1 MGKISRER
9 DAEVARE
16 ALLEAAEEVFAREG
30 FDGARIDTIAATSGY
45 NKSLIFHYF
54 NDKEG
59 LYQAVVKSLKAHLGH
74 EFIEP
79 IMVFTESSAQIDAA
93 RVRIF
98 LELTVKRYLDFLTE
112 HPRNLR
118 MMAWEAAEG
127 WRTFMGGPGME
138 KTKDQSPAL
147 CLVDFL
153 RRAQAAG
160 VIDQKLDIRFLV
172 TNVANMCIMH
182 LLSLPRYQWFF
193 GEPMTEQYQSLEYIR
208 QQIVELVLHG
218 ILTSPREGTQS

>member
-1 MGKISRER
+1 MSKVGRER
-9 DAEVARE
+9 DAEVAR
-16 ALLEAAEEVFAREG
+16 AAILAAAEEIFAREG
-30 FDGARIDTIAATSGY
+30 FDGARIDSIAAASGY

-54 NDKEG
+54 TDKEG
-59 LYQAVVKSLKAHLGH
+59 LYRAIVKSLKAHLGN
-74 EFIEP
+74 EFLEP
-79 IMVFTESSAQIDAA
+79 IRVFVESSEQIDAE

-127 WRTFMGGPGME
+127 WHTFMHGPDAE
-138 KTKDQSPAL
+138 KPKPIL

-160 VIDQKLDIRFLV
+160 IINQELDIHFLLIHL
-172 TNVANMCIMH
+172 ANICMMH

-193 GEPMTEQYQSLEYIR
+193 SEPMSEQYQSLEYIR
-208 QQIVELVLHG
+208 QQIVQLVLHG

>member
-1 MGKISRER
+1 MSKVGRER
-9 DAEVARE
+9 DAEVAR
-16 ALLEAAEEVFAREG
+16 AAILEAAEEIFAREG
-30 FDGARIDTIAATSGY
+30 FDGARIDSIAAASGY

-54 NDKEG
+54 TDKEG
-59 LYQAVVKSLKAHLGH
+59 LYRAIVKNLKAHLGN
-74 EFIEP
+74 EFLEP
-79 IMVFTESSAQIDAA
+79 IRIFVESSEQIDAE

-112 HPRNLR
+112 HPRNLH

-127 WRTFMGGPGME
+127 WHTFMHGPDAE
-138 KTKDQSPAL
+138 KPKPAL

-160 VIDQKLDIRFLV
+160 VINQELDIRFLLIH
-172 TNVANMCIMH
+172 VANVCMMH

-193 GEPMTEQYQSLEYIR
+193 GEPMSEQYQSLDYIR
-208 QQIVELVLHG
+208 QQIVQLVLHG
-218 ILTSPREGTQS
+218 ILTSPQEGIQL